1 MTIPI
6 DPITQKKL
14 VLVKQLHHQAVVRTH
29 SPSGIVARIIGL
41 ICFDL
46 SVETVLKTAISCLD
60 PAKTPADSFQGLLQQ
75 CETLMT
81 SSGLGS
87 IPDKANIQHV
97 HSLRNDA
104 QHKAKYPNDSDM
116 NDCRTYCTDFHNK
129 FLTQLWGLS
138 IDAISLTDLIQHA
151 EVKNYLVSAE
161 SNLAKG
167 DYVES
172 VENASAGLTMA
183 LELVKNAIVG
193 RTSHFR
199 DAFVMS
205 DFSGR
210 RVEPDRDTFRAFQRM
225 QNVLLYLTLGMDYSD
240 YMHYL
245 DIAGQ
250 TIFMEGGQHS
260 HYGMKEPLQPSDA
273 EFVVAYCIDSV
284 ATIENQVGKLDA
296 PFGKDRFEWF

>member
-1 MTIPI
+1 MTIAI
-6 DPITQKKL
+6 DPITHKKL

-46 SVETVLKTAISCLD
+46 SVETVLNTAVSCLD

-81 SSGLGS
+81 SSRLGS

-104 QHKAKYPNDSDM
+104 QHKAKYPNDSDI

-129 FLTQLWGLS
+129 LLTQLWGLS

-151 EVKNYLVSAE
+151 DVKNYLVSAE
-161 SNLAKG
+161 SDLIKG
-167 DYVES
+167 NYVES

-193 RTSHFR
+193 RRSHFK

-205 DFSGR
+205 GVGG
-210 RVEPDRDTFRAFQRM
+210 VEPDKDIFRAFQRM
-225 QNVLLYLTLGMDYSD
+225 QNVLLYLTLGMDYAD
-240 YMHYL
+240 YIHYL
-245 DIAGQ
+245 DIAGPTYFTLDGKHHNLGIKQ
-250 TIFMEGGQHS
+250 
-260 HYGMKEPLQPSDA
+260 PLQPNDA
-273 EFVVAYCIDSV
+273 EFVVAYCIDTV
-284 ATIENQVGKLDA
+284 ATIENQVGKLDE
-296 PFGKDRFEWF
+296 PFGKDLFYWF